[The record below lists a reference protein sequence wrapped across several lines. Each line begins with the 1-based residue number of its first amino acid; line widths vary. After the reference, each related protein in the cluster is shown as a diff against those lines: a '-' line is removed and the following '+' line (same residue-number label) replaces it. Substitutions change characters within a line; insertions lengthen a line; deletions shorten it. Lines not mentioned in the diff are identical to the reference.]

1 MITIAPPVVQ
11 PSLGLIALMHGVAK
25 QSKKDIRAS
34 GYGVFFPHAA
44 LRLFATLG
52 VNPCS
57 R

>member
-25 QSKKDIRAS
+25 QNKMDVRAS
-34 GYGVFFPHAA
+34 GYGVFPTV
-44 LRLFATLG
+44 LGLFVIVGA
-52 VNPCS
+52 NPCS